1 MTDKM
6 KHNLLTRKEIIK
18 LWEKQKKEIL
28 NSYCC
33 PSCRS
38 VLFKYNSDSIYSSD
52 AKEYYYCHYNDCKHY
67 NIPIERLN

>member
-1 MTDKM
+1 MEKM

-38 VLFKYNSDSIYSSD
+38 VLFKYNIDYIYPS
-52 AKEYYYCHYNDCKHY
+52 ENYYYCHNIDCKNY
-67 NIPIERLN
+67 NIPIEKIN